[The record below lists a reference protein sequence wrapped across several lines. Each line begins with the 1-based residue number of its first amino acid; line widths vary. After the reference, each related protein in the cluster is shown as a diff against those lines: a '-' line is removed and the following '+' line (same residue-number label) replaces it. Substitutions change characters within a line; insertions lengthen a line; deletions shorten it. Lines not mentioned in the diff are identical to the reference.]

1 MHEKKKS
8 KRGRKCKY
16 PTHVQPRLHEIE
28 KWCREGLIEVE
39 ICKRLGVSIR
49 QFQEYKNKFPQL
61 SHTLQ
66 RGKEVADYQVEDSL
80 YKKAI
85 GIKVTE
91 LHEKAIEGPDGKIKM
106 VPDIL
111 VTKYLPPDTRSCIY
125 WLINRK
131 PEKWKK

>member
-1 MHEKKKS
+1 MGVNKKT

-49 QFQEYKNKFPQL
+49 QFQEYKKKFPQL
-61 SHTLQ
+61 SHALQ
-66 RGKEVADYQVEDSL
+66 RGKEVADYHVEDSL

-85 GIKVTE
+85 GITVTE
-91 LHEKAIEGPDGKIKM
+91 LHEKAIE
-106 VPDIL
+106 
-111 VTKYLPPDTRSCIY
+111 
-125 WLINRK
+125 
-131 PEKWKK
+131 